1 MEEEYRL
8 TNSEA
13 LEILKDDYPLW
24 HMFSHYEKDLP
35 EEFKAKYTKIIEL
48 KNLERIPLEKILY
61 Q

>member
-35 EEFKAKYTKIIEL
+35 ENFKAKYTKVI
-48 KNLERIPLEKILY
+48 KLEKIQTVPLEEILY
-61 Q
+61 